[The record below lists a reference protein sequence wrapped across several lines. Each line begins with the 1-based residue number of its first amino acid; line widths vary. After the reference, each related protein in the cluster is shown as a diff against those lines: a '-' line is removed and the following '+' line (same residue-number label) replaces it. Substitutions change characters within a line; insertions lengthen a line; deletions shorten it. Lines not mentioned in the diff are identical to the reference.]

1 MGIPVPQNLQL
12 PQDAESTPFKLDGMF
27 LVKDGYLMPTEIGGQ
42 KIAEE
47 SSEYEKSE
55 SEEGGEEAEEGG
67 CGCGSEGESENCSEC
82 GKKKMGGANT
92 FVLAIERAL
101 AKR

>member
-12 PQDAESTPFKLDGMF
+12 PQDAESKPFKLTGMF

-42 KIAEE
+42 QIASEE
-47 SSEYEKSE
+47 SSESE
-55 SEEGGEEAEEGG
+55 SEEGYSEEGEEES
-67 CGCGSEGESENCSEC
+67 CGCMNGESESESCPEC

-101 AKR
+101 SKR